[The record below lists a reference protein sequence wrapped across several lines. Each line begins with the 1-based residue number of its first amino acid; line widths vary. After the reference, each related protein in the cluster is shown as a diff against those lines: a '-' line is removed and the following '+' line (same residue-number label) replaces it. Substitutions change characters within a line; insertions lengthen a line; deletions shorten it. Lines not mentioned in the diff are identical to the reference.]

1 LSDFSRL
8 EEKLTKLRGRER
20 TPGEPRKLRGSDA
33 AERLAAFVTE
43 IDETILPRRL
53 TLTVDD
59 TPWHFAIANRRLQ
72 ALLAPAIGDAA
83 ALAGKPLPD
92 AEDPSVPALAKIL
105 REAFAGSENI
115 RISAVRLTSP
125 FPSDVG
131 VPAPMLARIWN
142 VGSIETAEVPPEER
156 MRTFLSGL
164 GRDALA
170 WLRIDGE
177 EVAEQGGD
185 AERVGRMAEQ
195 AAVFLDGY
203 FGKFDSLFPDPAQS
217 CVTVVS
223 PGIGEAPSV
232 LFVEYGEASAFI
244 AAPTASV
251 ARLAMAWQ
259 RMVTE

>member
-1 LSDFSRL
+1 MSDFSRL
-8 EEKLTKLRGRER
+8 EDKLTKLRARER
-20 TPGEPRKLRGSDA
+20 APGEARKLRGGDA

-53 TLTVDD
+53 TLTIDD
-59 TPWHFAIANRRLQ
+59 TPWHFAVANRRLQ
-72 ALLAPAIGDAA
+72 ALLAPTAESAA
-83 ALAGKPLPD
+83 ALADKPLPD
-92 AEDPSVPALAKIL
+92 GEDPAVPALAEAL
-105 REAFAGSENI
+105 SAAFAGAESVS
-115 RISAVRLTSP
+115 ISAVRLTSP

-131 VPAPMLARIWN
+131 VPAPVLARAWN
-142 VGSIETAEVPPEER
+142 VDRAEAVQIPPEER

-185 AERVGRMAEQ
+185 AARVGRLAEQ

-203 FGKFDSLFPDPAQS
+203 FGKFEILFPDAAQS

-223 PGIGEAPSV
+223 PGLGDAPSV
-232 LFVEYGEASAFI
+232 LFVEYGEATAFI
-244 AAPTASV
+244 AAPTANV
-251 ARLAMAWQ
+251 ARLATAWQ